1 MMNKHRFIL
10 PRIKEAFDVLRDL
23 ADYNGKMI
31 DRDTLNNIY
40 SRYRLDKVWLK
51 DEDQK
56 SAPSM
61 DATKH

>member
-1 MMNKHRFIL
+1 MAIKHRFIL

-23 ADYNGKMI
+23 ADYDGKMI

-51 DEDQK
+51 DENQK